1 MSLLHVSLL
10 PLTACAITSIP
21 FILWAAHAQN
31 SHTTEIG
38 IYIMVFPFMF
48 LYYTLALHASAVNN
62 TAIREQ
68 KSTGPLQNT
77 QLTMYFQ
84 VL

>member
-1 MSLLHVSLL
+1 M
-10 PLTACAITSIP
+10 TSTP

-31 SHTTEIG
+31 SHKTEIG
-38 IYIMVFPFMF
+38 IYIMVSLFMF
-48 LYYTLALHASAVNN
+48 LYYTMALHASSVSS

-68 KSTGPLQNT
+68 KSTVPLQNT
-77 QLTMYFQ
+77 QLAMYFQ